1 MLKTPQT
8 IVPQRLKKGTT
19 IGLITPAGVITREKL
34 EKTKDLLNK
43 LGYQTFHTQNV
54 LLKKGYLAGDDKAK
68 LDDLHLMFRNDE
80 VDAIMC
86 VRGGYGTMRLLPYI
100 NYDLIRKNP
109 KILIGYSDITALIQA
124 INKKTGL
131 VGFHGVVGTSAF
143 TDYTLQNFFDI
154 LTNPEEVK
162 TIQSFP
168 PRPDSVDAYLPYV
181 LNSGKATG
189 KLIGG
194 NLALLASLMGTP
206 YEPDFENKI
215 VFIEDIDEAPYRI
228 DRMLTQ
234 LLLSGKLQK
243 AAGIVLGVFNACDLD
258 KDKLNPEN
266 SLSLKE
272 VISDRLSSLSLPIMY
287 GFSFGHIQNQAIF
300 PVGINAEM
308 DTDSFTLKLLEPA
321 VL

>member
-1 MLKTPQT
+1 METPQT
-8 IVPQRLKKGTT
+8 IVPRRLKKGAT
-19 IGLITPAGVITREKL
+19 IGLITPAGVISPEKL
-34 EKTKDLLNK
+34 IKTKNLLDR
-43 LGYQTFHTQNV
+43 LGYKSYHTENV
-54 LLKKGYLAGDDKAK
+54 LSKWGYLAGRDKEK
-68 LDDLHLMFRNDE
+68 LDDLHLMFKNDE

-86 VRGGYGTMRLLPYI
+86 VRGGYGTMRLLPDI
-100 NYDLIRKNP
+100 DYDLIRKNP

-124 INKKTGL
+124 IHKKTGL

-143 TDYTLQNFFDI
+143 TEYTIQNFFDI
-154 LTNPEEVK
+154 LTEPKESK
-162 TIQSFP
+162 IISSFP
-168 PRPDSVDAYLPYV
+168 PRPNSVDAYLPYV
-181 LNSGKATG
+181 LNKGKAEG

-258 KDKLNPEN
+258 RENLSSEN

-272 VISDRLSSLSLPIMY
+272 VIKDRLSNLSIPIIY

-300 PVGINAEM
+300 PIGINAEI
-308 DTDSFTLKLLEPA
+308 DTDSFTIRLLEPT

>member
-1 MLKTPQT
+1 MKIKHP
-8 IVPQRLKKGTT
+8 IIIPKRLKKGDT
-19 IGLITPAGVITREKL
+19 IGLITPAGVITPEKL
-34 EKTKDLLNK
+34 ANTKKLLSD
-43 LGYQTFHTQNV
+43 LGYKTFHTENV
-54 LLKKGYLAGDDKAK
+54 LRKRGYLAGSDKEK
-68 LDDLHLMFRNDE
+68 LDDLHLMFKNDE
-80 VDAIMC
+80 VNAIMC
-86 VRGGYGTMRLLPYI
+86 IRGGYGTMRLLPFI
-100 NYDLIRKNP
+100 DYDLIRRHA

-124 INKKTGL
+124 IYKKTGL

-143 TDYTLQNFFDI
+143 TEYTLQNFLDI
-154 LTNPEEVK
+154 LTITSKTK
-162 TIQSFP
+162 TIHSFP
-168 PRPDSVDAYLPYV
+168 PKPDSVVAYLPYV
-181 LNSGKATG
+181 LNSGKAQG

-258 KDKLNPEN
+258 RENLNPEN

-272 VISDRLSSLSLPIMY
+272 VITDRLSDLDMPVMY

-300 PVGINAEM
+300 PVGVLAEM
-308 DTDSFTLKLLEPA
+308 DTERFIIRLLEPA

>member
-1 MLKTPQT
+1 LETSQT
-8 IVPQRLKKGTT
+8 IVPQRLKKGAT
-19 IGLITPAGVITREKL
+19 IGLITPAGVITPEKL
-34 EKTKDLLNK
+34 HSTKQLLHS
-43 LGYQTFHTQNV
+43 LGYETYHTQNV
-54 LLKKGYLAGDDKAK
+54 LLKRGYLAGTDKEK
-68 LDDLHLMFRNDE
+68 LDDLHLMFKKDE

-100 NYDLIRKNP
+100 DYGLIRKNP

-124 INKKTGL
+124 IHKKTGL

-143 TDYTLQNFFDI
+143 TEYTIQNFFDI
-154 LTNPEEVK
+154 LTNPEGSK
-162 TIQSFP
+162 TIRSFP
-168 PRPDSVDAYLPYV
+168 PRPDSVEAYLPYV
-181 LNSGKATG
+181 LNEGKAKG
-189 KLIGG
+189 RLIGG

-206 YEPDFENKI
+206 YEPDFEDKI

-258 KDKLNPEN
+258 RENLSPEN

-272 VISDRLSSLSLPIMY
+272 VINDRLSSLNMPIMY

-300 PVGINAEM
+300 PVGINAEI
-308 DTDSFTLKLLEPA
+308 DTDSFTIRLLEPT